1 MLDPRGRE
9 DILKIIK
16 KLNDEGI
23 TTILITHFMD
33 EAVQADRVIIMNDG
47 EIVLDGSPMEVFSQA
62 EKIMKVNLEVPIAV
76 ELAGRLRKR
85 GIKIP
90 GNVVTVEDMV
100 NFICQYK

>member
-1 MLDPRGRE
+1 
-9 DILKIIK
+9 
-16 KLNDEGI
+16 
-23 TTILITHFMD
+23 
-33 EAVQADRVIIMNDG
+33 
-47 EIVLDGSPMEVFSQA
+47 
-62 EKIMKVNLEVPIAV
+62 MKVNLEVPIAV